1 MYRSR
6 AVHLLAPLPQ
16 DETGVIDATLWS
28 LWEAIGKYWQL
39 GDDPE
44 QYRSRLRTFMD
55 NRVSINPL
63 YQGYFD
69 VARAVISALIDA
81 HGSSK
86 AFEVLFQMKTGSG
99 VPQSPLEA
107 TKRFVIDEFIAMRL
121 AFGGFRS
128 FGATNSCGYFGGANI
143 ADEPVPYRTLKDRT

>member
-1 MYRSR
+1 M
-6 AVHLLAPLPQ
+6 AVLLAGIAIMGIVWTMVVPVWKQ
-16 DETGVIDATLWS
+16 SVQREK
-28 LWEAIGKYWQL
+28 EAELVFRGQ
-39 GDDPE
+39 
-44 QYRSRLRTFMD
+44 QY
-55 NRVSINPL
+55 V
-63 YQGYFD
+63 
-69 VARAVISALIDA
+69 RAIR
-81 HGSSK
+81 
-86 AFEVLFQMKTGSG
+86 LFQMKTGSG